1 MPEERSPRAE
11 RPDERAIDAALAAL
25 SSGALVG
32 LPTETL
38 YAIAARADS
47 REALATLAQIGA
59 GDATRRPFELH
70 LGTPEQARPFGAVW
84 LSPMVR
90 LIDRFWPGPLTLEVP
105 ASSAVPPALLASAPA
120 EERAWVGLRVPAP
133 PSTREL
139 LRRAPFPIAATSAS
153 SPGAPPA
160 AHLAQLDP
168 SMRAKLAVAL
178 EDASPSLAQASTV
191 LRIGPGRFEVRREG
205 ILSLED
211 LRRVAGRRVLI
222 VCTGNTCRSPMAE
235 VVLRARLA
243 EHLGGKRAASD
254 AQARAMISQFG
265 YVVESAG
272 VSAAVGSGASPTA
285 DAAVRDLG
293 LSLRD
298 HQSRQLTTSMLSQFD
313 QIYGLSDRH
322 VATVQDWADGEIAV
336 ERLDPRRDIDD
347 PFGGPLPVYRR
358 ALAQIVEAVEA
369 RIADL

>member
-11 RPDERAIDAALAAL
+11 RPDERAIESALAAL

-38 YAIAARADS
+38 YGIAARADS
-47 REALATLAQIGA
+47 REALAELAQIRGA
-59 GDATRRPFELH
+59 DGARRPFELH
-70 LGTPEQARPFGAVW
+70 VFSSEQARPYGALW
-84 LSPMVR
+84 LRPAER
-90 LIDRFWPGPLTLEVP
+90 LMDRFWPGPLTLEVP
-105 ASSAVPPALLASAPA
+105 ASSAVPPALLAEVPA
-120 EERAWVGLRVPAP
+120 EERAWIGLRVPATP
-133 PSTREL
+133 TAREL
-139 LRRAPFPIAATSAS
+139 LRRAPFPIAATSAT
-153 SPGAPPA
+153 A
-160 AHLAQLDP
+160 AYLAQVDATVRGRLAAALD
-168 SMRAKLAVAL
+168 
-178 EDASPSLAQASTV
+178 DATPSLAQPSTV
-191 LRIGPGRFEVRREG
+191 LRIGPGRFEIRREG

-243 EHLGGKRAASD
+243 ETLSGKHAATD

-272 VSAAVGSGASPTA
+272 VSASVGSGASPAA

-298 HQSRQLTTSMLSQFD
+298 HQSRQLTTAMLSQFD

-322 VATVQDWADGEIAV
+322 VAAIQDWAEGEILV
-336 ERLDPRRDIDD
+336 DRLDPRRDIDD
-347 PFGGPLPVYRR
+347 PFGGPLLVYRR

-369 RIADL
+369 RLANL